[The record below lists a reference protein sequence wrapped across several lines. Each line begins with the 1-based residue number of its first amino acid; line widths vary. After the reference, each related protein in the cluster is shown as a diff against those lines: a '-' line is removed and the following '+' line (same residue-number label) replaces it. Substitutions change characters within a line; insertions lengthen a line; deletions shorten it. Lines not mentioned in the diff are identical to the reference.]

1 MKRKYTTP
9 NMRIVPFRGSVLMLV
24 YGSNT
29 VSTYQTG
36 NAITIGSDEDTTP
49 SPSGSSRENIFIG
62 EDEDE

>member
-29 VSTYQTG
+29 VSNYSRAT
-36 NAITIGSDEDTTP
+36 ITIDDDTY
-49 SPSGSSRENIFIG
+49 SPSNGGSSRENIFIG